1 LTPNESLDF
10 HVVMP
15 NGWELDWQMSVS
27 GEGGGS
33 RVRRNWKITK
43 IPWFMAPMKLLIAAA
58 TPMPKGKMAKK
69 VKAELEGSD

>member
-1 LTPNESLDF
+1 MTPNESLDF

-15 NGWELDWQMSVS
+15 NGCELDWQMSVS

-43 IPWFMAPMKLLIAAA
+43 IPWSISPMKLLVAAA
-58 TPMPKGKMAKK
+58 TPMPEGKMARKI
-69 VKAELEGSD
+69 KAKLEGSD

>member
-1 LTPNESLDF
+1 
-10 HVVMP
+10 
-15 NGWELDWQMSVS
+15 MSVS

-33 RVRRNWKITK
+33 RVRRNWKIPK